1 MKSLCNRTG
10 VAVSVLVLLG
20 GAAATA
26 PGRSADQG
34 KNSRLS
40 GARAEEARVSELY
53 RKLPLSFELNRGQ
66 VDARVKFLSRGS
78 GITVFLTGTE
88 TVLALDSPS
97 VPGARAASR
106 DRRPLPEDRPPA
118 SASVVR
124 MRLVG
129 ATPGPSLEGLE
140 PLPGKSNYF
149 SGRDPARWRTN
160 IPTYAK
166 VRARGVYPGVDLVYY
181 GNERQLE
188 YDFVVSGG
196 ADPSKIELAFEGAE
210 GLSVDPGGDLVLRL
224 PDGELRQHKPLVYQ
238 ETTRGRR
245 LLEGRYVLRADNRVA
260 FQVANYD
267 RSRPLVIDPTLS
279 FSTYLGG
286 NSSETVYGVA
296 VHSGGDIYVAGS
308 TCSRDLPTTTG
319 AYRVSSPGC
328 WCAFVSRLDSAGS
341 TLIYSTYLG
350 QTSGWGLAVDNE
362 GNAYVTG
369 VAVRGFPTT
378 AGAFRTA
385 LGGSADAF
393 AAKLNSTGSVL
404 LYSTY
409 LGGSQSDYGYAI
421 GVDSSGIAVVTGYT
435 YSSDYPTT
443 PNAVQRSFGGGTDA
457 FVTKVNQTGTGLVY
471 STYLGGSGYDYG
483 QGLTLDSSSRA
494 FVTGYASP
502 GFPTT
507 PGAYRAATGFG
518 AFLTKLESDGG
529 SFGYSTYLGP
539 ADGWGVAVD
548 SSGNAYVTG
557 RAFGSDYPTTP
568 GALQTAFGG
577 ASDAF
582 VTEVNPAG
590 SGLIYSTFLGGSY
603 NEIGNG
609 IVLDRVGNVYVTGET
624 ESTNFPTVSPLQSA
638 HSGGSGVFKSGDRG
652 GTWTESNTGLGTN
665 HIAALLIDSRTPSTV
680 YAAGPGT
687 AVFKSTDW
695 GNTWAVSSSGISG
708 DVSALVQD
716 GLNAAVL
723 YAVTSRGV
731 YRSANAGAS
740 WARIGFGDTGAYAL
754 AVDPKNSAILYAG
767 TPRGVFKSA
776 DTGGTWIAMNRGLGE
791 VLDAT
796 AIAVDPFNSNNLYAG
811 FWDSSLYRST
821 NGGSDWV
828 GPGWCWDTIKA
839 FAIDPVNPAIIYA
852 AAWGALCKST
862 NAGVG
867 WNWSDT
873 GLSYPFLHGM
883 AIDRSTPA
891 TLYAGTDG
899 GGLFKSINSGNNW
912 SRVRGGLTAGV
923 VKAVAV
929 DPGDSSKVY
938 AGTYIG
944 TDVFLTKLNLSAG
957 LIWYSTFLGGIASD
971 TGYAVAVDSYGT
983 AYVAG
988 WTESGDFPITSGAL
1002 RNTMGG
1008 WSEGFLLKVRE
1019 PLLPR
1024 PILTTPSPLPA
1035 GTVGAAYSQQLQAA
1049 GGNPPYRW
1057 AVSGSL
1063 PPGLALDLYT
1073 GLLSGRPTT
1082 PGLFSF
1088 TVTVTDTLQGAG
1100 TRNYTLTI
1108 NPTGAVVLSITTTS
1122 LPGGTV
1128 GTAYSATLQASGG
1141 TPPYKWSVTPGSL
1154 PPGLSLGQSSGAL
1167 SGTPTTAG
1175 TFSFTVQVADS
1186 TNTTASMGFSITV
1199 TSVSSG
1205 PRVSGVVNGA
1215 SFATGPV
1222 SPGEIVTIF
1231 GFNFGPPTLTTL
1243 RLNEFGQ
1250 VATVLAETRVLFD
1263 WIPAPLIYVSASQIA
1278 AIVPYAVGGQASTRV
1293 QVEYK
1298 GERTEAV
1305 TLQVSPS
1312 APGLFT
1318 LDASGKGQGAFL
1330 NQDYSVNSQSN
1341 PAQKNTWVLLYGT
1354 GEGMTDPQVADG
1366 VLAGAQLLPKPQ
1378 LPVSVTIGGTPAE
1391 VAYAG
1396 SAPGMVVGLLQI
1408 NVKIP
1413 PGAPSGNA
1421 VPVGVTIGGG
1431 SSQAG
1436 VTLAIR

>member
-1 MKSLCNRTG
+1 MKSLRNRAG
-10 VAVSVLVLLG
+10 VAISVLVLLAW
-20 GAAATA
+20 AAATA
-26 PGRSADQG
+26 QGRSHNQG
-34 KNSRLS
+34 KDSRLS

-53 RKLPLSFELNRGQ
+53 KKLPLSFELNRGQ
-66 VDARVKFLSRGS
+66 VDGRVKFLSRGS

-106 DRRPLPEDRPPA
+106 ERRPVPEDWSPGA
-118 SASVVR
+118 ASVMR
-124 MRLVG
+124 MKLVG
-129 ATPGPSLEGLE
+129 GNPRPSLEGLDR
-140 PLPGKSNYF
+140 LPGKSNYF
-149 SGRDPARWRTN
+149 TGSDPARWRTN

-181 GNERQLE
+181 GNQRQLE

-196 ADPSKIELAFEGAE
+196 ADPSKIELAFEGAQ

-224 PDGELRQHKPLVYQ
+224 PDGELRQHKPRVYQ
-238 ETTRGRR
+238 ETPRGRS
-245 LLEGRYVLRADNRVA
+245 LIEGRYVLRADNRVA

-286 NSSETVYGVA
+286 NSSETVYGIS

-308 TCSRDLPTTTG
+308 TCSGDFPTTTG

-328 WCAFVSRLDSAGS
+328 WCAFVSRLDSTGS
-341 TLIYSTYLG
+341 TLIYSTFLG

-393 AAKLNSTGSVL
+393 ATKLNSTGNML

-409 LGGSQSDYGYAI
+409 LGGSQSDYGYAV

-443 PNAVQRSFGGGTDA
+443 PNAVQRNFGGGTDA

-471 STYLGGSGYDYG
+471 STYLGGSGYDFG

-548 SSGNAYVTG
+548 SAGNAYVTG

-590 SGLIYSTFLGGSY
+590 SGLVYSTFLGGSY
-603 NEIGNG
+603 NEIGWG

-624 ESTNFPTVSPLQSA
+624 ESTNFPTVNPLQSS

-652 GTWTESNTGLGTN
+652 GTWTESNTGLSTN
-665 HIAALLIDSRTPSTV
+665 HIAALLIDSRSPSTL
-680 YAAGPGT
+680 YAAGPGG
-687 AVFKSTDW
+687 AVFKSTNS
-695 GNTWAVSSSGISG
+695 GNTWVVSNSGISG

-731 YRSANAGAS
+731 YRSANAGGNWS
-740 WARIGFGDTGAYAL
+740 RIGFGDTGAYAL

-767 TPRGVFKSA
+767 TPLGVFKSA
-776 DTGGTWIAMNRGLGE
+776 DTGGTWNAMNRGLGE
-791 VLDAT
+791 YPLAT
-796 AIAVDPFNSNNLYAG
+796 AIAIDPQNSNILYAG
-811 FWDSSLYRST
+811 FADASLYKST
-821 NGGSDWV
+821 DGGSLWSNRAY
-828 GPGWCWDTIKA
+828 CWYTIRA
-839 FAIDPVNPAIIYA
+839 LAIDPVNPAIVYA
-852 AAWGALCKST
+852 ADWGTLCKT
-862 NAGVG
+862 TDAGVG
-867 WNWSDT
+867 WKYSHT
-873 GLSYPFLHGM
+873 GLTYPWLHSVT
-883 AIDRSTPA
+883 IDRSTPA

-971 TGYAVAVDSYGT
+971 TGWGIAVDSSGT
-983 AYVAG
+983 AYVSG
-988 WTESGDFPITSGAL
+988 WTESSDFPLTTGSL
-1002 RNTMGG
+1002 RNTMSG
-1008 WSEGFLLKVRE
+1008 WSEGFVLKVRE

-1035 GTVGAAYSQQLQAA
+1035 GTVGAAYSLQLQAA

-1057 AVSGSL
+1057 AVTGSL

-1073 GLLSGRPTT
+1073 GLLSGRPTAA
-1082 PGLFSF
+1082 GLFSF

-1108 NPTGAVVLSITTTS
+1108 NFTGAVLSITTTS

-1141 TPPYKWSVTPGSL
+1141 TLPYKWSVTAGSL
-1154 PPGLSLGQSSGAL
+1154 PAGLTLNQSSGAL

-1175 TFSFTVQVADS
+1175 SFSFTVQVADS
-1186 TNTTASMGFSITV
+1186 ANATATIALSITI
-1199 TSVSSG
+1199 SSG
-1205 PRVSGVVNGA
+1205 PSVMRISGVVNGA

-1278 AIVPYAVGGQASTRV
+1278 AIVPYAVGGQVSTRV

-1318 LDASGKGQGAFL
+1318 LDSSGKGQGAFL

-1366 VLAGAQLLPKPQ
+1366 VLASAQLLPKPQ

-1396 SAPGMVVGLLQI
+1396 SAPGNVVGLLQI
-1408 NVKIP
+1408 NVKVP

-1421 VPVGVTIGGG
+1421 VPVVVTIGGA